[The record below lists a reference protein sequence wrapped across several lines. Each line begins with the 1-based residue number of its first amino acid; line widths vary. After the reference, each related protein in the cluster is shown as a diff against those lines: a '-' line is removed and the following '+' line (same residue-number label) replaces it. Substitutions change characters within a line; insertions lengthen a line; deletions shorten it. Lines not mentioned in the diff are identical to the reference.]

1 MCGGQAGGAGTWPL
15 QTPGGSQEPLA
26 TFTLVCSAWRRL
38 LRAFEGSASSS
49 PGPPTTQEEPQ
60 AQLIGDRCWR
70 LGHGGCGAG
79 GQANLGRCLLI
90 PTALRAPEAPIVA
103 SGVGGAG
110 D

>member
-1 MCGGQAGGAGTWPL
+1 MPL
-15 QTPGGSQEPLA
+15 KAQLHP
-26 TFTLVCSAWRRL
+26 
-38 LRAFEGSASSS
+38 S

-90 PTALRAPEAPIVA
+90 PTALRAPEAPIMA